1 MQSCDIH
8 HEWMISDR
16 PAQHSTVAVG
26 QVRSLNRDDIMGKK
40 ISKLSSC
47 NLTKHMTPNSS
58 CDMQTWCPR
67 IKMSTNLHVA
77 FITVFDWAKLL
88 CPTNMSFRIR
98 SSQAIRWPILKK
110 GNLMQQEQTFIQ
122 TQIHNNTL
130 GMFWVGRGTGGDQG
144 GSGSSGLLTTTV
156 RSFAA
161 AGPPHDPISRCC
173 SYKMRDYITSS
184 RLHAL
189 GHFSP

>member
-1 MQSCDIH
+1 MQLCDIH

-26 QVRSLNRDDIMGKK
+26 QVRSLNCDDIMGKK
-40 ISKLSSC
+40 ISKLSTC

-58 CDMQTWCPR
+58 CDTQTWCPR

-88 CPTNMSFRIR
+88 CPTNMSFRIC

-130 GMFWVGRGTGGDQG
+130 GMFWVGRGTGGIKEVAAVPVYSRRQSKVLPPLVRHMIRSVDVAATKCR
-144 GSGSSGLLTTTV
+144 TT
-156 RSFAA
+156 
-161 AGPPHDPISRCC
+161 
-173 SYKMRDYITSS
+173 S
-184 RLHAL
+184 RLP
-189 GHFSP
+189 GCMP